1 MREQG
6 SLTFVINTVQVFN
19 KTITAKSISNFTPL
33 PTINHRSERWD
44 TAIKAPAQPLMS
56 LFLSAGETQMQRE
69 ARAGEGRSL

>member
-56 LFLSAGETQMQRE
+56 LFLSAGRH
-69 ARAGEGRSL
+69 RCRGRPGRGGGFL